1 MKRPRP
7 AITRSS
13 ARPAL
18 HRAQWNAPAGAS
30 GAPAVATTAGPRHLS
45 PPEPA
50 RRIDR
55 RRNRSSDLGQALHLQ
70 LEACRAE
77 AALDAIVVA
86 DDLGICVAAASEDA
100 AELEELA
107 AWLPLSERTGLDRF
121 RAPAPAGLAAPNA
134 LRRFV
139 VGRSALFMC
148 AVGGQIDTRAACLL
162 RAELGFRRILAA
174 AG

>member
-1 MKRPRP
+1 MKIPRPRPRP
-7 AITRSS
+7 AVTRAS

-18 HRAQWNAPAGAS
+18 HRAPS
-30 GAPAVATTAGPRHLS
+30 TAPAVASAAGTRHLS
-45 PPEPA
+45 APEPA

-55 RRNRSSDLGQALHLQ
+55 RRNRSSNLGQALHLQ

-100 AELEELA
+100 GGQLEELA
-107 AWLPLSERTGLDRF
+107 AWLPLSERAGLDRL
-121 RAPAPAGLAAPNA
+121 RTPAPAGLAAPNA

-139 VGRSALFMC
+139 IGRSALFMC
-148 AVGGQIDTRAACLL
+148 AVGGQNDARAACLL

>member
-1 MKRPRP
+1 MDMKRPRP
-7 AITRSS
+7 GT
-13 ARPAL
+13 
-18 HRAQWNAPAGAS
+18 
-30 GAPAVATTAGPRHLS
+30 RHLS
-45 PPEPA
+45 APEPA

-107 AWLPLSERTGLDRF
+107 AWLPLSERTGHDRV
-121 RAPAPAGLAAPNA
+121 RTPAPAGLAAPNA

-148 AVGGQIDTRAACLL
+148 AVGGQIDARAACLL

>member
-7 AITRSS
+7 AITRAS

-18 HRAQWNAPAGAS
+18 HRAQSTAPAGTVT
-30 GAPAVATTAGPRHLS
+30 GGPRHL
-45 PPEPA
+45 PAPEPV

-77 AALDAIVVA
+77 ASLDAIVVA
-86 DDLGICVAAASEDA
+86 DDLGLCVAAASEDA
-100 AELEELA
+100 GQLEELA
-107 AWLPLSERTGLDRF
+107 AWLPLSERAGLDRS
-121 RAPAPAGLAAPNA
+121 RTPAPAGLAAPNA

-139 VGRSALFMC
+139 VGSSALFMC